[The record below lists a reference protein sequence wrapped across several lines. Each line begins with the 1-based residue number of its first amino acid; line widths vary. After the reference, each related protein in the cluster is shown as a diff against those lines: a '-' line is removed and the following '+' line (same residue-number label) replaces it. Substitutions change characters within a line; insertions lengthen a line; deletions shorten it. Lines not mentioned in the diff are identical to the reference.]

1 MKQETKILLTILV
14 SYLVYKLWVILPES
28 TDVRDYF
35 PFADQKLTLRMHI
48 YFICERLATL
58 IIIYA
63 FKPFLRNPYFNILFV
78 IYALDIL
85 DYLLFYCEPIIMIGP
100 LPVEYGLIKGVLLIS
115 LLSFYIKNEHT

>member
-1 MKQETKILLTILV
+1 MKQEGKILLTILV
-14 SYLVYKLWVILPES
+14 SYLVYKLWVLLPES
-28 TDVRDYF
+28 ADAKDYF
-35 PFADQKLTLRMHI
+35 PFVDQKLTLRMHV

-63 FKPFLRNPYFNILFV
+63 FRPFLRNPYFNILFV

-85 DYLLFYCEPIIMIGP
+85 DYLLFYCEPLIMIGSI
-100 LPVEYGLIKGVLLIS
+100 PVEYGLIKGILLIS

>member
-35 PFADQKLTLRMHI
+35 PFTDQRLTLRMHI

-78 IYALDIL
+78 IYALDII

-100 LPVEYGLIKGVLLIS
+100 LPVEY
-115 LLSFYIKNEHT
+115 